1 MDAIIFLK
9 AIGNLLFTAILF
21 LAVLVTFAFSM
32 LSYLLRGFVPAL
44 SNLRS
49 LMLTRA
55 DNRSGFLQL
64 GKKILSQKKF

>member
-32 LSYLLRGFVPAL
+32 LSYILRGFVPAL
-44 SNLRS
+44 SNLRT
-49 LMLTRA
+49 LMLTRT

-64 GKKILSQKKF
+64 RKKILSQKKF